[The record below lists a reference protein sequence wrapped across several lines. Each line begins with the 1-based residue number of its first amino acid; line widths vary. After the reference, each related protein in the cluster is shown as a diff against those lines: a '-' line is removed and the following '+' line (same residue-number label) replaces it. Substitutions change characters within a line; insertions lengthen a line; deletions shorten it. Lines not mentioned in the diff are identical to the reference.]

1 MKRTR
6 IRYDRIAFLLFFIII
21 ILGIAIGIKYLIY
34 TNSYEYKFLNK
45 GYDKDTTYYFLKFD
59 DKKKEY
65 LLSLD
70 YNDYVINILKEKY
83 FMWKNIDRYI
93 TYYNENKD
101 KTLSDIIA
109 IVNVHADSNWYDEE
123 VVKETDI
130 SLNEGLLVNKFNYLP
145 ENYDDNLDIV
155 SVKNWYA
162 FGDDKQILKT
172 VYDKF
177 IEMYNAANNEGL
189 KLVISSA
196 YRSNKEQID
205 IYNNYEKRKNK
216 EYADKYAARPGF
228 SEHETGLALDIFT
241 TKYPTTDTFE
251 NSEEYKWLL
260 DNSYKYGFI
269 LRYPKDKEYL
279 TGYAYESWHF
289 RYLGVDLATK
299 VHEEGITYDEYYAYY
314 IEK

>member
-1 MKRTR
+1 MKKTKL
-6 IRYDRIAFLLFFIII
+6 RYDRIALLLLFIIT
-21 ILGIAIGIKYLIY
+21 ILGISIGIKYLIY
-34 TNSYEYKFLNK
+34 THSYEYKFLNK
-45 GYDKDTTYYFLKFD
+45 GYDKESTYYFLTYE
-59 DKKKEY
+59 DKQKDY

-93 TYYNENKD
+93 SYYLENKD
-101 KTLSDIIA
+101 KPLNDIIS
-109 IVNVHADSNWYDEE
+109 IVNVHSDKNWYDDDTI
-123 VVKETDI
+123 KQTDI
-130 SLNEGLLVNKFNYLP
+130 SLNEAMLVNKFNYLP
-145 ENYDDNLDIV
+145 KDYDSNLDIV
-155 SVKNWYA
+155 NVKNWYA
-162 FGDDKQILKT
+162 FGDDKKILKI

-177 IEMYNAANNEGL
+177 IDMHNAAKEEGL

-196 YRSNKEQID
+196 FRTNKEQTD
-205 IYNNYEKRKNK
+205 TYSDYEKRKNK

-241 TKYPTTDTFE
+241 DNYATTSTFE
-251 NSEEYKWLL
+251 NSKEYKWLL
-260 DNSYKYGFI
+260 NNSYKYGFI

-289 RYLGVDLATK
+289 RYLGIDLATK
-299 VHEEGITYDEYYAYY
+299 VYESGLTYDEYYAYY